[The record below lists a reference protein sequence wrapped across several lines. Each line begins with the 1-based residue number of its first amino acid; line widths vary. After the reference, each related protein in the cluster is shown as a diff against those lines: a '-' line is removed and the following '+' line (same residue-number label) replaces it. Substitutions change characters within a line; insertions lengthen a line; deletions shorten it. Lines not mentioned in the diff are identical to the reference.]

1 MKDKIKIVNRKA
13 KFEYEFLDKYE
24 AGIVLTGVEVKF
36 IRNGHLSFADS
47 FCLFQDNELY
57 LKNVSISGIGNDNI
71 KRDRKLLLHR
81 KELNK
86 LQKQLIDGLT
96 IVPYQ
101 IYENDRGIFK
111 VEIVLAKGKKLYDK
125 REAIKERDLK
135 RGMNSDSTSGWY
147 GC

>member
-36 IRNGHLSFADS
+36 IRKGHLSFADS

-81 KELNK
+81 KELSK

-125 REAIKERDLK
+125 RETIKERDLK

>member
-36 IRNGHLSFADS
+36 IRKGHLSFADS

-125 REAIKERDLK
+125 RETIKERDLK

>member
-24 AGIVLTGVEVKF
+24 AGIVLIGVEVKF

-57 LKNVSISGIGNDNI
+57 LKNVSISGIENDNI

-81 KELNK
+81 KELSK

-125 REAIKERDLK
+125 RETIKERDLK

>member
-36 IRNGHLSFADS
+36 IRKDHLSFADS

-71 KRDRKLLLHR
+71 KRDRKLLLHC

-125 REAIKERDLK
+125 RETIKERDLK

>member
-24 AGIVLTGVEVKF
+24 AGIVLIGVEVKF
-36 IRNGHLSFADS
+36 IRKGHLSFADS

-81 KELNK
+81 KELSK

-125 REAIKERDLK
+125 RETIKERDLK